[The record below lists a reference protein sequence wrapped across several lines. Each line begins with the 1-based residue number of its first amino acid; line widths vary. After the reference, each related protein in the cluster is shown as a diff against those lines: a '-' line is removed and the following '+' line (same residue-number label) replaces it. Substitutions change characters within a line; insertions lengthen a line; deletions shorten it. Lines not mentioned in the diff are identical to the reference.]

1 MELLL
6 RLAKGRRE
14 RVCVC
19 TVVPADDDAAAAD
32 GAKRAPLTAATTS
45 TGTTQAVLCCT
56 SSSLSVVVPVLV
68 SVVVVVAVVV
78 MAPSTDFH
86 RRRQHCTDTG
96 ANTNTDRHAGHELKL
111 LLWRLQLMEALSF
124 SLSLS
129 LSFLVPSKILSGA
142 TLSLGSLPFP
152 SLSNLVSPLPFSS
165 RQ

>member
-1 MELLL
+1 M
-6 RLAKGRRE
+6 
-14 RVCVC
+14 CVC

-124 SLSLS
+124 SLPLS
-129 LSFLVPSKILSGA
+129 LFPCAFEDPVGRHTFTGQP
-142 TLSLGSLPFP
+142 SLPF
-152 SLSNLVSPLPFSS
+152 SLQFSLPLAFF
-165 RQ
+165 